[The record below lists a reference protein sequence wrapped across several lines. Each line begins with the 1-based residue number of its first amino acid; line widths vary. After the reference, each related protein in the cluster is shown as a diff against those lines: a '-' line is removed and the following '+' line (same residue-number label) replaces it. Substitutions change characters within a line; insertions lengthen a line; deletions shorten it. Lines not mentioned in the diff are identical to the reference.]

1 MRFTIASHIGW
12 QLAVL
17 MVSQQVAKCTLR
29 RAGLPII
36 AKISKTYME
45 AFAEAIVTS

>member
-17 MVSQQVAKCTLR
+17 VVSQQVAKCALG
-29 RAGLPII
+29 RAGLLMN

-45 AFAEAIVTS
+45 AFAETIVTS